1 MGVLLSKKKKLIIAG
16 VAIAATLG
24 FGGLATAAS
33 ASETPTDRPGH
44 STEYNHDGRHQN
56 GNDGIGNGND
66 VDVDVPVNVQ
76 IWDTLKNI
84 L

>member
-16 VAIAATLG
+16 VAVAATLG

-44 STEYNHDGRHQN
+44 STQYDNRHQN
-56 GNDGIGNGND
+56 GNDGLVNGND
-66 VDVDVPVNVQ
+66 VDVKVPVNVQ
-76 IWDTLKNI
+76 IWDAIKDI